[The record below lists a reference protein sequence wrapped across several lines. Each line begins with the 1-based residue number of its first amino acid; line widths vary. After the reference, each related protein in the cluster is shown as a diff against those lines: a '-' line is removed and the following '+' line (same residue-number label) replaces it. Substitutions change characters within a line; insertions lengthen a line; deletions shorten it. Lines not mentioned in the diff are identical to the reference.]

1 MHKNVLVLI
10 ICFWLSYDC
19 FMVLVECCM
28 VFFFKQKTAYEMR
41 ISDWSSDVCSSD
53 LLVGVDANAHRQA
66 LDDLGEVARG
76 VVWRDSR
83 IADATG
89 RPQAF
94 HGSLQYGTRQGVHLD
109 VHRLSGPYTRQ
120 LRLAEV
126 GRDVNR
132 VERAHRPQWLA
143 GIHECADAPRLLTDH
158 AVDGRRD

>member
-1 MHKNVLVLI
+1 MGPHVGLMTL
-10 ICFWLSYDC
+10 FTD
-19 FMVLVECCM
+19 
-28 VFFFKQKTAYEMR
+28 A
-41 ISDWSSDVCSSD
+41 D
-53 LLVGVDANAHRQA
+53 LRRHGKADAQVGSVKLVGVDANAHRQA

-126 GRDVNR
+126 GHDVNR
-132 VERAHRPQWLA
+132 VERDHRHQWLA
-143 GIHECADAPRLLTDH
+143 GIHECADADRKS
-158 AVDGRRD
+158 VV